1 MKKYSIEKEVRKNKK
16 EKKEYIKQEIWEYS
30 HKEDMSEYDKIR
42 LDLLKV
48 I

>member
-1 MKKYSIEKEVRKNKK
+1 METYHKNKQIRNNHK